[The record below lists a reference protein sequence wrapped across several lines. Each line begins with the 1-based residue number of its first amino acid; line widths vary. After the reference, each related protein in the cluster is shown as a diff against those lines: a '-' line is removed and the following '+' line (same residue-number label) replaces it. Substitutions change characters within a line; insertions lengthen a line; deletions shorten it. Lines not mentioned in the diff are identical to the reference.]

1 MTTNKNIEKYLW
13 IATVLFV
20 TYLFLGSFIV
30 SRNFLDL
37 AYLITLYSFIGVVKI
52 INIKK

>member
-13 IATVLFV
+13 ISAVLFV

-30 SRNFLDL
+30 SRDL
-37 AYLITLYSFIGVVKI
+37 IDLSYLIILYGTLIFIR
-52 INIKK
+52 IKK